1 MNNSGLS
8 LFVVGISM
16 MLPMAMYADSNE
28 KLKTM
33 EQGRVVLE
41 NGTSV
46 NAEEYLSYLGGAGGP
61 AVGLEDIIGTTS
73 VINSSGAPAE
83 IVKVDKFDE
92 INQAGTARKLV
103 YLKVAETVW
112 PVQTVAI
119 SSDYGYRDAPCAGCS
134 SDHQGVDFVPGAGTN
149 VFAVY
154 QGLVTKA
161 GWDGGYGNRVEISH
175 FVEGEDGE
183 IQQWTTIYAHM
194 QDSSIAKN
202 IYVGAVVQTGAVLGR
217 VGSTGTSTGPH
228 LHFELIIDGNNVD
241 PMPVLG
247 HYNLIELTEEEAAQ
261 ITFSGNLPELNF
273 FKNK

>member
-8 LFVVGISM
+8 LFAIGFSLFI
-16 MLPMAMYADSNE
+16 PMAMYADANE
-28 KLKTM
+28 KVTNM
-33 EQGRVVLE
+33 EQGMVVLE
-41 NGTSV
+41 NGTSIT
-46 NAEEYLSYLGGAGGP
+46 AEEYRNSFGGSGGP
-61 AVGLEDIIGTTS
+61 AVGLADIIGTTS

-92 INQAGTARKLV
+92 VSQAGSARKLV

-112 PVQTVAI
+112 PVETVAI
-119 SSDYGYRDAPCAGCS
+119 SSDYGWRTAPCEGCS

-161 GWDGGYGNRVEISH
+161 GWLGGYGNRVEISH
-175 FVEGEDGE
+175 FVEGEDGKV
-183 IQQWTTIYAHM
+183 QQWTTIYAHL
-194 QDSSIAKN
+194 QDNSIGKN
-202 IYVGAVVQTGAVLGR
+202 IYVGAVVQTGGVLGR
-217 VGSTGTSTGPH
+217 VGSTGASTGPH

-241 PMPVLG
+241 PMPILG
-247 HYNLIELTEEEAAQ
+247 HYNLIELTEKEAAQ
-261 ITFSGNLPELNF
+261 VAFSGSLPELNF

>member
-92 INQAGTARKLV
+92 VNQAGTARKLV

-175 FVEGEDGE
+175 FVEGEDGK

-228 LHFELIIDGNNVD
+228 LHFELIIDGKNVD
-241 PMPVLG
+241 PMPILG
-247 HYNLIELTEEEAAQ
+247 HYNLIELTEKEAAQ
-261 ITFSGNLPELNF
+261 VAFSGSLPELNF

>member
-1 MNNSGLS
+1 
-8 LFVVGISM
+8 
-16 MLPMAMYADSNE
+16 
-28 KLKTM
+28 M

-46 NAEEYLSYLGGAGGP
+46 NAEEYLSYLGGVGGP

-92 INQAGTARKLV
+92 VGQASSARKLV

-194 QDSSIAKN
+194 QDRSIAKN

-261 ITFSGNLPELNF
+261 VTFSGNLPELNF
-273 FKNK
+273 FRDK

>member
-194 QDSSIAKN
+194 QDRSIAKN

-217 VGSTGTSTGPH
+217 VGSTGNSTGPH

-261 ITFSGNLPELNF
+261 VAFSGNLPELNF
-273 FKNK
+273 FRDK

>member
-46 NAEEYLSYLGGAGGP
+46 NAEEYLSYIGGAGGP

-194 QDSSIAKN
+194 QDRSIAKN

-217 VGSTGTSTGPH
+217 VGSTGASTGPH
-228 LHFELIIDGNNVD
+228 LHFELIIDGKNVD
-241 PMPVLG
+241 PMPILG

-261 ITFSGNLPELNF
+261 VTFSGNLPELNF
-273 FKNK
+273 FRDK

>member
-194 QDSSIAKN
+194 QDRSIAKN

-261 ITFSGNLPELNF
+261 VAFSGNLPELNF
-273 FKNK
+273 FRDK

>member
-194 QDSSIAKN
+194 QDRSIAKN

-217 VGSTGTSTGPH
+217 VGSTGNSTGPH

-261 ITFSGNLPELNF
+261 VTFSGNLPELNF
-273 FKNK
+273 FRDK

>member
-73 VINSSGAPAE
+73 VINSSGAPTE

-92 INQAGTARKLV
+92 VNQAGTARKLV

-119 SSDYGYRDAPCAGCS
+119 SSDYGYRDSPCAGCS

-194 QDSSIAKN
+194 QNSSIAKN

-273 FKNK
+273 FRDK

>member
-16 MLPMAMYADSNE
+16 TLPMAMYADSNE

-73 VINSSGAPAE
+73 VINSSGAPTE

-92 INQAGTARKLV
+92 VNQAGTARKLV

-119 SSDYGYRDAPCAGCS
+119 SSDYGYRDSPCAGCS

-161 GWDGGYGNRVEISH
+161 GWYGGYGNRVEISH

-194 QDSSIAKN
+194 QDRSIAKN

-261 ITFSGNLPELNF
+261 VTFSGNLPELNF
-273 FKNK
+273 FRDK

>member
-194 QDSSIAKN
+194 QDRSIAKN

-273 FKNK
+273 FRDK

>member
-194 QDSSIAKN
+194 QDRSIAKN
-202 IYVGAVVQTGAVLGR
+202 IYVGAVVRTGAVLGR

-261 ITFSGNLPELNF
+261 VTFSGNLPELNF
-273 FKNK
+273 FRDK

>member
-92 INQAGTARKLV
+92 VNQAGTARKLV

-175 FVEGEDGE
+175 FVEGEDGKT
-183 IQQWTTIYAHM
+183 QQWTTIYAHM

-228 LHFELIIDGNNVD
+228 LHFELIIDGKNVD
-241 PMPVLG
+241 PMPILG
-247 HYNLIELTEEEAAQ
+247 HYNLIELTEKEAAQ
-261 ITFSGNLPELNF
+261 VTFSGNLPELNF

>member
-8 LFVVGISM
+8 LFVVGISI

-194 QDSSIAKN
+194 QDRSIAKN

-217 VGSTGTSTGPH
+217 VGSTGNSTGPH

-261 ITFSGNLPELNF
+261 VTFSGNLPELNF
-273 FKNK
+273 FRDK